1 MSKVKDLL
9 SKYVGEDGFDTLSKA
24 IYRKQTN
31 TFADPLELY
40 LPLLA
45 VPRTILSWLVQNI
58 KPMAVSDIKDFDLP
72 GIEGAVIH
80 VEKQASDV
88 YKGEVVQDG
97 KVIHTFE
104 NQSLPSIGGHIM
116 TITESYDHI
125 KDGKDAPPEGEDNF
139 EPNYDAPKMI
149 ASHVLS
155 RALDQKEMQQ
165 YSKVSSNDN
174 VAESLKI
181 ISKLVDALVSKKI
194 QTDAVEKELIEKEE
208 LEGDEHLPEKSRGS
222 EEIGK
227 EEAKKMKSD
236 KQVKEAGMS
245 FRELDKLKAKPSQE
259 QEMPES
265 EKIDSP
271 DDEKPK
277 KAKKSFSSVYR
288 KEKIQKDESLSPKE
302 RKELKAF
309 MAPDKEEKRK
319 YNNFKESR
327 RANVKPKYSYMEKP
341 YEKQWKDK
349 LENDK
354 DVKKSTLQ
362 EAEKGGAQE
371 AFHSAGAQMQTQ
383 KLLNAPNEN
392 RETARTIND
401 MKVGSQLNVL
411 NPKQQ
416 TRVTAPTKFPRI
428 KASDLHSMMN
438 ILEQR
443 KASRGVAKAGE
454 MPSGAAMPKG
464 PKPPMAPKPAV
475 LPSKQPAAAQAQTKA
490 SAKGLPPAKPNV
502 ASSLSPSGPKAPSMK
517 PPATP
522 KAPTSPKAPAMKS
535 EIIATVSK
543 SELFS
548 GKTKQ
553 QLGEFTES
561 RDGSV
566 TYKPN
571 IEFMAADIENTGQKT
586 WFVDIKKNEDD
597 SYNMTFN
604 PKVDQDSIRAFLL
617 AMKARLLMQKK
628 YKV

>member
-9 SKYVGEDGFDTLSKA
+9 SKYIGDEGFDTLSKA

-58 KPMAVSDIKDFDLP
+58 KPMAVDEKKDFDLP

-88 YKGEVVQDG
+88 YKGEVIQDG
-97 KVIHTFE
+97 KIIHFFE

-125 KDGKDAPPEGEDNF
+125 KDSKDAPPEGEDKF

-155 RALDQKEMQQ
+155 RALDPKEMQE

-174 VAESLKI
+174 MAESLKI
-181 ISKLVDALVSKKI
+181 IGKLVDALVSKKI

-208 LEGDEHLPEKSRGS
+208 FEGDEHSPEESKSS

-236 KQVKEAGMS
+236 KQVKEEGMS
-245 FRELDKLKAKPSQE
+245 FQELDKLKAKPSQE
-259 QEMPES
+259 QEMPKS
-265 EKIDSP
+265 EKIKSP

-277 KAKKSFSSVYR
+277 KDKKTFKSTYK
-288 KEKIQKDESLSPKE
+288 KEKI
-302 RKELKAF
+302 
-309 MAPDKEEKRK
+309 EKSVLA
-319 YNNFKESR
+319 E
-327 RANVKPKYSYMEKP
+327 AG
-341 YEKQWKDK
+341 
-349 LENDK
+349 
-354 DVKKSTLQ
+354 KK
-362 EAEKGGAQE
+362 GAQE
-371 AFHSAGAQMQTQ
+371 AFNQAAAQTQ
-383 KLLNAPNEN
+383 TETLLNAPTQNK
-392 RETARTIND
+392 ETARTIKD

-416 TRVTAPTKFPRI
+416 SRVAAPTKFPRI
-428 KASDLHSMMN
+428 KSSDLHQMMN

-443 KASRGVAKAGE
+443 KAARGVAKAGE

-490 SAKGLPPAKPNV
+490 SAKGLPPAKPNISQ
-502 ASSLSPSGPKAPSMK
+502 AKSPAGPTSPSMKAPSM
-517 PPATP
+517 P

-535 EIIATVSK
+535 ELVATVAK

-548 GKTKQ
+548 RKAKE

-571 IEFMAADIENTGQKT
+571 IEFMAADIENTGEKT
-586 WFVDIKKNEDD
+586 WFVDIKKNDDD
-597 SYNMTFN
+597 SYQMSFN
-604 PKVDQDSIRAFLL
+604 PKVDQDSIKAFLL